1 MKPKGL
7 SVHLAAAYVIARRRM
22 GFSEKVPPVLSGLL
36 PEKIAVRHH
45 WTHWSYIT
53 RMLKDVKPQALY
65 QELGNMENVGSLK
78 DLRNRLELTGEGEYL
93 IPFSA

>member
-1 MKPKGL
+1 L
-7 SVHLAAAYVIARRRM
+7 IDSIV
-22 GFSEKVPPVLSGLL
+22 VPPVLSGLL
-36 PEKIAVRHH
+36 PEKIAVRVH
-45 WTHWSYIT
+45 WAHWSCIT

-78 DLRNRLELTGEGEYL
+78 DLRNRLELTGEEDL